1 MKLIILDRDGVI
13 NQDSDA
19 FIKSPD
25 EWIPIPGSLEAIA
38 RLTKAG
44 YSVVVATNQSGLG
57 RKLFD
62 ITTLNAIHQKMQASV
77 KALGGSI
84 PAVMFC
90 PHLPTDNCDCRKPKA
105 GMFLTIGKRFDVD
118 LAGIPAVGD
127 SLRDLQAGFL
137 AGCKPYLVL
146 TGKGKQTVEKGGL
159 PPETVIFDD
168 LAAVAAHLLEN
179 DAKAEAEQDFKT
191 VPEVT
196 SDPETKPKTKAT
208 PKAKSEA
215 KTKTSGKKK
224 SDGNTK
230 K

>member
-13 NQDSDA
+13 NQDSDE

-77 KALGGSI
+77 KALGGAI

-90 PHLPTDNCDCRKPKA
+90 PHLPTYDCDCRKPKA
-105 GMFLTIGKRFDVD
+105 GMFLTIGKRFEVN
-118 LAGIPAVGD
+118 LAGVPTVGD

-137 AGCKPYLVL
+137 AGCKPFLVL
-146 TGKGKQTVEKGGL
+146 TGKGKQTIEKGGL
-159 PPETVIFDD
+159 PPDTVVFDD
-168 LAAVAAHLLEN
+168 LAAVVTHLLEN
-179 DAKAEAEQDFKT
+179 DAKEESAA
-191 VPEVT
+191 
-196 SDPETKPKTKAT
+196 ETKVSAEVKPEAK
-208 PKAKSEA
+208 PKAKAAPKAKATA
-215 KTKTSGKKK
+215 KTRAEGKKK
-224 SDGNTK
+224 TESKAK